1 MFRLMI
7 LVKGLCKLIKGIYET
22 HLPVKN
28 LNESIKFY
36 NQLGLKIAWKN
47 DKTAFYWIEEGR
59 SWLGLWEG
67 EEYQAPYHPSLRHIA
82 FEVTY
87 EDLKE
92 SLKWL
97 ESIKINPVPQ
107 ENSNSAEPFIR
118 PFQGNGSV
126 YFKDPDG
133 NSLELMCYVEVPDS
147 LKHIHDK
154 FSIKEW
160 EKLLKPTRNEG

>member
-1 MFRLMI
+1 MI
-7 LVKGLCKLIKGIYET
+7 LMKELCKLIKGIYET

-36 NQLGLKIAWKN
+36 TKLGLKIACKN
-47 DKTAFYWIEEGR
+47 DTTAFFWIEEGR

-67 EEYQAPYHPSLRHIA
+67 EEYQTRYHPSLRHIA

-87 EDLKE
+87 EDLKA

-97 ESIKINPVPQ
+97 ESIKVNAVPQ
-107 ENSNSAEPFIR
+107 ESRKSAAPFIR

-126 YFKDPDG
+126 YFEDPDG

-147 LKHIHDK
+147 LKHINDK
-154 FSIKEW
+154 LSFEEW
-160 EKLLKPTRNEG
+160 EKLLITGNEE